1 MHSKGALLSAAQ
13 DALRA
18 KRNQEEQERAWR
30 RKEKAEAE
38 KKARIDAEMRAA
50 RTSQIKDKLHFQAV
64 QAHRERAEF
73 ERVLHAQEA
82 QIMKEEEEKQKKHQ
96 VLQVHSQQLRQQIKE
111 REQNRIDDRRA
122 FFREAIEAEKEQ
134 KEYQDKLN
142 EVVEKKLAEL
152 RKGK

>member
-1 MHSKGALLSAAQ
+1 
-13 DALRA
+13 
-18 KRNQEEQERAWR
+18 
-30 RKEKAEAE
+30 
-38 KKARIDAEMRAA
+38 MRAA

-64 QAHRERAEF
+64 QAHRERAEL
-73 ERVLHAQEA
+73 ELVLHAQEA